1 MNSKGISEQIYANR
15 FDKLEEIKK
24 KSETTSLCSGVWKQL
39 LEKEMTNNLSTVTST
54 SIPILHGL
62 SAMVRNI
69 LKNSS
74 WRTQGLQRPAQT
86 ALRGWLRSNGT
97 CAKTAKGPEK
107 LSRGLQYSPC
117 TRPTTRSGTDQLHL
131 LLVLQSCALTSWQM
145 FLVWIPSP
153 FAREGKGQLP
163 AGIIYSLHVVIKL
176 KE

>member
-1 MNSKGISEQIYANR
+1 
-15 FDKLEEIKK
+15 
-24 KSETTSLCSGVWKQL
+24 
-39 LEKEMTNNLSTVTST
+39 MTNNLSTVTST

-74 WRTQGLQRPAQT
+74 WRTQVLQRPAQT

-131 LLVLQSCALTSWQM
+131 LLVLQSCALTSLTNV
-145 FLVWIPSP
+145 LVWIPSP
-153 FAREGKGQLP
+153 FAREGKGAAACRYNLLTACGHKTQGKKTSKPLGRHCQGP
-163 AGIIYSLHVVIKL
+163 TFLESFLAACGVLSIFPPTLHQGPH
-176 KE
+176 